1 MKKKSD
7 LDNIFESYMKNIVLN
22 EEAVRPVE
30 VTTPQAPLT
39 PQEISFRDRARANGK
54 NWSDSQA
61 RILYA
66 RQQELD
72 KRNNTNYANAQSTT
86 TAPRP
91 AAQPTAQTS
100 TTQAPVN
107 QAQSSDVVDDEG
119 ETWDSVET
127 TTETIPNAVKTYQPS
142 SLGTVTGSQSNVI
155 GNQGDTVTKQVIGSR
170 PANAAGTSNFDGTTI
185 TSTPYA
191 AGDEE
196 FKSQDE
202 NEYAEDE
209 LTLPVDID
217 QDEYEESEE
226 EFGKKYKNMKKVDEK
241 NMIAR
246 FLKQLSEKNYS
257 SSHKYL
263 KTILEYKVQKALM
276 REIGRI

>member
-22 EEAVRPVE
+22 EAVKPEE
-30 VTTPQAPLT
+30 VNTPQRALT
-39 PQEISFRDRARANGK
+39 PQEEQIRQQKG
-54 NWSDSQA
+54 WTVPQA
-61 RILYA
+61 RIMFDRQNELKSGQTSYA
-66 RQQELD
+66 QAT
-72 KRNNTNYANAQSTT
+72 NNQT
-86 TAPRP
+86 
-91 AAQPTAQTS
+91 QPTPQP
-100 TTQAPVN
+100 TTQAPVTN
-107 QAQSSDVVDDEG
+107 QDQGGVVDSEG

-142 SLGTVTGSQSNVI
+142 ANANEPKTYQASSLNGTVGSQSNVI

-191 AGDEE
+191 AGDDE

-202 NEYAEDE
+202 NEYEEDE

-226 EFGKKYKNMKKVDEK
+226 EFDKKYKNMKKVDEK

>member
-7 LDNIFESYMKNIVLN
+7 LDNIFDSYMKNIVLN
-22 EEAVRPVE
+22 EAVRPVE

-39 PQEISFRDRARANGK
+39 PQEIAFRDRAKANGK
-54 NWSDSQA
+54 NWSDGQA

-72 KRNNTNYANAQSTT
+72 KRNNTNYANTQSTT
-86 TAPRP
+86 TAAEPTPQP

-127 TTETIPNAVKTYQPS
+127 STETIPNAVKTYQPS
-142 SLGTVTGSQSNVI
+142 SLGTVTGSQSNTT
-155 GNQGDTVTKQVIGSR
+155 GNLGNTVTKQVIGSR
-170 PANAAGTSNFDGTTI
+170 PANAAGTYNFDGTTV
-185 TSTPYA
+185 TSTPVA
-191 AGDEE
+191 ASDEE
-196 FKSQDE
+196 FKSQDD
-202 NEYAEDE
+202 NEIESDE
-209 LTLPVDID
+209 
-217 QDEYEESEE
+217 EEESDDIN
-226 EFGKKYKNMKKVDEK
+226 KNMTPVDEK
-241 NMIAR
+241 NMIAK

-263 KTILEYKVQKALM
+263 KTILEHKVKKALM
-276 REIGRI
+276 REIGKI

>member
-1 MKKKSD
+1 
-7 LDNIFESYMKNIVLN
+7 
-22 EEAVRPVE
+22 
-30 VTTPQAPLT
+30 
-39 PQEISFRDRARANGK
+39 
-54 NWSDSQA
+54 
-61 RILYA
+61 LYA

-86 TAPRP
+86 TATQP

-142 SLGTVTGSQSNVI
+142 SLGTVMGSQSNVI

-209 LTLPVDID
+209 DGLTLPVDID
-217 QDEYEESEE
+217 PDDFEESEE
-226 EFGKKYKNMKKVDEK
+226 EFDKKYKNMKKVDEK